1 MAACSVEELLAKA
14 EQDEAEKLRSVTVH
28 KELDLEFDVGNL
40 LACDKNRIESRDLG
54 GQRRDDFLQSL
65 ARDNTQLLVNEIW
78 KQPTE
83 RVEEAIV
90 AKLPEPT
97 TPLPREKPPPKRK
110 PPTKWEQFAK
120 LKGIQKKKKTNL
132 VWDENAKEWKRRWG
146 YQRARDDTKDWLVEV
161 PETADP
167 NEDQFAK
174 RVKAKKERV
183 AKNELN
189 RLRNIARAQKIKVPG
204 VGLTPV
210 AQQSKDDLSRA
221 VSVAKH
227 STASVGMFQD
237 RLPKEKPPKN
247 TGKRR
252 KFGPLIGDF
261 SSERQKQL
269 ELLKI
274 MDSKRPKLD
283 ITKAV
288 NKQMREEDREEAAAS
303 ARRER
308 ESLEESLAPVCK
320 CQIFKMQRI
329 YMHSHEHFEVF
340 TTVLAPQGRYRYRA
354 GAEKMVVVH
363 SYRPHWPDELELSL
377 GDVILVL
384 SKHEEE
390 RWFGRRQHGQQ
401 GYFPASCVMEL
412 SQQKSLQTGGVGFL
426 ELDPDW
432 RLKVWMCQPLLI

>member
-288 NKQMREEDREEAAAS
+288 NKQMREEDREEAAA
-303 ARRER
+303 
-308 ESLEESLAPVCK
+308 
-320 CQIFKMQRI
+320 
-329 YMHSHEHFEVF
+329 
-340 TTVLAPQGRYRYRA
+340 RYKGGKPPRA
-354 GAEKMVVVH
+354 GGKPGRAAGKPARAGK
-363 SYRPHWPDELELSL
+363 SGGGGNKR
-377 GDVILVL
+377 
-384 SKHEEE
+384 SKPGK
-390 RWFGRRQHGQQ
+390 R
-401 GYFPASCVMEL
+401 
-412 SQQKSLQTGGVGFL
+412 
-426 ELDPDW
+426 
-432 RLKVWMCQPLLI
+432 